1 MTQSGHWSNC
11 AGNDLDLG
19 KFRDWMEIVAIFSVV
34 ASLIFVGME
43 MRQSHE
49 ISLSQAY
56 QSRVATVVE
65 WNSALAANPAALSAF
80 KKSAEGA
87 VDEITTEEH
96 EALSST
102 LDGLFH
108 LFDNAHFQYE
118 KGFVSEEF
126 WAMTRESLKAQ
137 MSNPVANRVFVQKVN
152 GLARPS
158 FRDVVLSIN
167 EELITQRINDPN
179 KL

>member
-1 MTQSGHWSNC
+1 MDSR
-11 AGNDLDLG
+11 

-34 ASLIFVGME
+34 ASLIFVGIE

-65 WNSALAANPAALSAF
+65 WNSTFAANPAALSAYR
-80 KKSAEGA
+80 KSAEGA
-87 VDEITTEEH
+87 VDEITAEEH
-96 EALSST
+96 EALVST
-102 LDGLFH
+102 LLGLFH

-126 WAMTRESLKAQ
+126 WAMTRENLKLQ
-137 MSNPVANRVFVQKVN
+137 MLNPVANTVFVQKAN
-152 GLARPS
+152 DLARPS
-158 FRDVVLSIN
+158 FQDVVLNLN
-167 EELITQRINDPN
+167 EELITQRINDP
-179 KL
+179 